1 MRRAL
6 IVLASVALAAI
17 ASESGLGAQVQS
29 TSLTVTASV
38 TKNCTISTSPVNFGA
53 YDPVAAHA
61 AAPLDG
67 TGTVI
72 VTCTKGAPAKVGLGI
87 GSNAQGTTR
96 RMSGGTAAFLL
107 YELYRDPSRTTIWG
121 DTLDT
126 ALDVPAAPDR
136 NPRTFTVYGRVAQA
150 QDASVGSYTDT
161 VVATVNF

>member
-1 MRRAL
+1 MRRIL
-6 IVLASVALAAI
+6 CVLVSSAVVSIAA
-17 ASESGLGAQVQS
+17 SGLGAQVQS

-38 TKNCTISTSPVNFGA
+38 TKNCTITTSPVSFGA
-53 YDPVAAHA
+53 YDPVAANA
-61 AAPLDG
+61 TAPLDG

-72 VTCTKGAPAKVGLGI
+72 VTCTKGAPAKVGLGT

-96 RMSGGTAAFLL
+96 RMSGGTAAYLL
-107 YELYRDPSRTTIWG
+107 YELYRDASRTTVWG

-136 NPRTFTVYGRVAQA
+136 NPRTFTVYGRVAQG
-150 QDASVGSYTDT
+150 QDATVGSYTDT